1 MSCRAQ
7 PPGLPCGHLQMISIE
22 ELTTISSGGHDWF
35 RSVEIEFQSFRIMK
49 RSDRC
54 VHPVIL
60 TASEFQTNCWMKTIG
75 RRFNP
80 LWLENHLYG

>member
-1 MSCRAQ
+1 
-7 PPGLPCGHLQMISIE
+7 
-22 ELTTISSGGHDWF
+22 
-35 RSVEIEFQSFRIMK
+35 
-49 RSDRC
+49 
-54 VHPVIL
+54 VIL